1 MEINRNNYEEYFILY
16 MDNELTAEERAGV
29 EAFAEAN
36 PDLKSELAL
45 LLQTKLPAENIAIP
59 NKEDLFRYS
68 TESGITLHNYEHYFI
83 LYLDQELD
91 KTKRKE
97 VESFLNT
104 NPSLLKEFESLK
116 KSKLTP
122 ETISFPDKQSLYK
135 QVEEPRRVI
144 TMRWWRI
151 AAAAVLILGFFGVGL
166 SYLNNND
173 SNDNNNGT
181 PFARI
186 EKGSTT
192 QPANNPQSI
201 ADAEK
206 SADLEKI
213 AESPEIN
220 SSSTETVVTA
230 KTESNY
236 IKRNETA
243 SARTQPK
250 DDVQPK
256 TNNLPTPTEE
266 NPYVNNP
273 ASLSTQTG
281 SMAEVTL
288 DLPNKKTLTKMPE
301 ITADPV
307 VTPTT
312 LQPLYTSNASD
323 LNEEG
328 ARQKN
333 KGGGF
338 RGFVRKITRTFEKNT
353 NIEATDGDDRLL
365 VAGLAIKL

>member
-16 MDNELTAEERAGV
+16 MDNELTAEERAVV

-45 LLQTKLPAENIAIP
+45 LLQTKLPTEDISIP

-68 TESGITLHNYEHYFI
+68 TEKSITLHNYEHYFI

-91 KTKRKE
+91 KTERKE

-104 NPSLLKEFESLK
+104 NPSLLKEFEMLK

-122 ETISFPDKQSLYK
+122 ETIPFPDKQSLYK
-135 QVEEPRRVI
+135 QVEEPRKVI

-166 SYLNNND
+166 SYLNNTD

-186 EKGSTT
+186 EKGSTS
-192 QPANNPQSI
+192 ANNPQSI

-206 SADLEKI
+206 SADVEKI
-213 AESPEIN
+213 AESPDIN
-220 SSSTETVVTA
+220 SSSTETVVTV
-230 KTESNY
+230 KTESNK

-243 SARTQPK
+243 SVRTRPK
-250 DDVQPK
+250 DD
-256 TNNLPTPTEE
+256 
-266 NPYVNNP
+266 
-273 ASLSTQTG
+273 
-281 SMAEVTL
+281 
-288 DLPNKKTLTKMPE
+288 
-301 ITADPV
+301 
-307 VTPTT
+307 
-312 LQPLYTSNASD
+312 
-323 LNEEG
+323 
-328 ARQKN
+328 
-333 KGGGF
+333 
-338 RGFVRKITRTFEKNT
+338 
-353 NIEATDGDDRLL
+353 
-365 VAGLAIKL
+365 